1 MPGLAKCG
9 RRADISGVRLADDFG
24 DLDWEVMED
33 PGMRR
38 GCNGR
43 FPGSRKGTGT
53 GIIQE
58 RGGEEEGE
66 RDQEVRVRERE
77 DMGVF

>member
-9 RRADISGVRLADDFG
+9 RRAEISGVRLADDFG
-24 DLDWEVMED
+24 DLDGED
-33 PGMRR
+33 MGDPEMRR

-43 FPGSRKGTGT
+43 FTGSRKGIGT

-58 RGGEEEGE
+58 RGIDGEEIRG
-66 RDQEVRVRERE
+66 
-77 DMGVF
+77 